1 MFIESIIVV
10 VVVVVIVVVMIML
23 LFIGFVG
30 CLMLY
35 VNLSHPRSVRPI

>member
-1 MFIESIIVV
+1 MTAGS
-10 VVVVVIVVVMIML
+10 IVVVMIML

-35 VNLSHPRSVRPI
+35 VNLSQPRSSSSVRPI

>member
-1 MFIESIIVV
+1 MTAGS
-10 VVVVVIVVVMIML
+10 IVVVMIML

-35 VNLSHPRSVRPI
+35 VNLSQPRSVTPI